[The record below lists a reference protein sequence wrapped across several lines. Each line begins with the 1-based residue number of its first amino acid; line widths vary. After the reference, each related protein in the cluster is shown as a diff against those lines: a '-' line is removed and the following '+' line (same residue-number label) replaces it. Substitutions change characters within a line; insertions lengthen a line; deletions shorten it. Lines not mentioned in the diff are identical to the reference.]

1 MNLGVLTSGN
11 LGVSTLKQIYENYII
26 CFVFTDKKSKNI
38 ITFCEKNEIKCF
50 VGNPRGGKGFN
61 YIKSIE
67 VNFIV
72 SVNYLFL
79 IESDIINHSK
89 KISFNIHGSLLP
101 RYRGRAPHIW
111 SIINNEKETGI
122 TAHLI
127 DKGCDTGKII
137 KQIVIPIEEFDSG
150 NDILIK
156 YKNLYFSMIKYV
168 IDNINSDNIT
178 YEKQIEKLATYFGKR
193 TPEDGLIDWNWQKER
208 IKNWVRAQSYPYPG
222 SFTYVKSKKVIIDEV
237 EFSDFGYN
245 YNDQNGKI
253 LSISPL
259 LVKTPNGVLIIKN
272 IRNEITNIKPNDIFK

>member
-11 LGVSTLKQIYENYII
+11 LGESTLKQIYENYII
-26 CFVFTDKKSKNI
+26 SFVFTDKKSKNI
-38 ITFCEKNEIKCF
+38 INFCKKNKIKCF
-50 VGNPRGGKGFN
+50 VGNPRGGRAFN
-61 YIKSIE
+61 YIKNIE
-67 VNFIV
+67 VDLIV

-79 IESDIINHSK
+79 IESDVINHSK
-89 KISFNIHGSLLP
+89 KITFNIHGSLLP

-127 DKGCDTGKII
+127 DKGCDTGRII
-137 KQIVIPIEEFDSG
+137 KQIEIPIEEFDTG

-156 YKNLYFSMIKYV
+156 FKNLYFDIIKSV
-168 IDNINSDNIT
+168 IDNLLSNNIT

-222 SFTYVKSKKVIIDEV
+222 SFTYVKNEKVIIDEV

-253 LSISPL
+253 LSINPI

-272 IRNEITNIKPNDIFK
+272 IRNEIKNLKLNNIFK